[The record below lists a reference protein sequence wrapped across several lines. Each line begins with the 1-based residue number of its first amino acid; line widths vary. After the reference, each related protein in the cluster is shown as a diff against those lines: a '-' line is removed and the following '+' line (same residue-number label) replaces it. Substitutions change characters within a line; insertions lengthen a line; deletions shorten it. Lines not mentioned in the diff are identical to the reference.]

1 MNLYVS
7 NIAYEIKEYDFREM
21 FAPYGPTKVV
31 LVKDRFTGKPK
42 GYGFVEFSDD
52 EVAKKVIKHF
62 HGKDF
67 YGKLMSVSV
76 ANPRSKDNNLN
87 KKGKRGKKD
96 NTKVF
101 QFGK

>member
-7 NIAYEIKEYDFREM
+7 NIAYEIKEYDLREM

-31 LVKDRFTGKPK
+31 LVKDRFTGKSK

-52 EVAKKVIKHF
+52 EVAKKVMKNF

-67 YGKLMSVSV
+67 YGKVMSVAV
-76 ANPRSKDNNLN
+76 AKPRSKDNSSN
-87 KKGKRGKKD
+87 KKGKGGRRD

-101 QFGK
+101 QFDK